1 VERLTALALAAALWL
16 AAPAAG
22 AAAPAPLVSGVV
34 LKLPPGEDAATLEGL
49 VAVRA
54 GQPLSARALRRTAT
68 LLYQLGRFSDVVI
81 RALPAGEG
89 QVTLVVECLPR
100 REVSELRVRNATPRP
115 VLDDEQLRR
124 ILGLAAGDEF
134 WRGRL
139 DDGLERLRAAYERRG
154 LRRARVAGRA
164 AGETRVDV
172 VVEVEEGP
180 PTRVAEVD
188 LGARLGAAAA
198 PLAESLATRPGAVL
212 DLDVLEADVRAL
224 RLRLRREGWLRS
236 RVSEPVLQVE
246 GEVARVTIPVEPGP
260 RVSFRFAGNDSFG
273 SRDLQAQLGLDP
285 EQPLDD
291 AALDAAAARLQ
302 AFYQER
308 GWATARADVRDLAAG
323 DREVV
328 LFEIDEGRRYR
339 VGEIRF
345 PGARARTPTWLR
357 ARLRELMQAEEPVG
371 GDGSGD
377 QERLAR
383 ASGTTSPPRGPPRA
397 EPGEAW
403 YEPTFRQAVGRLVDL
418 YRADGYLGAT
428 HEGTRAVLDAAAGTV
443 EVEIRIREGVRTL
456 IESVAF
462 EGSSALP
469 LQRLRGV
476 ARVAPGAPLSIPAV
490 EQTRAEL
497 LALYAA
503 SGYLYAR
510 VQDVEEFSA
519 DRTSAALRFRI
530 EEGPQVRVAAVAVSG
545 NRRTREGVVRS
556 TLELKPGDVYDPAAA
571 SRSQTALLRLG
582 VFRSAGLR
590 LNDPEVPES
599 AKDLTVELS
608 ERPWRTLAPSLGV
621 SIADG
626 PRAGVEFSQ
635 PNLFG
640 RALELAARG
649 KVNYPVNFFGQR
661 PGIDQKPL
669 AERIEGYAN
678 VGLHYPRIPAVPF
691 PLGAHLDAIGEQ
703 VHRRAY
709 DLSRVSTVLGFD
721 AAVLARTTFSL
732 QYEVEVDDINKPSA
746 GGLTL
751 TRADLERRRLPE
763 GITTLHSLRPTLTL
777 DHRDNS
783 LNPRSGLLFSLGSD
797 WSHSL
802 GYRPKGER
810 RTYFLFGAIPGSEV
824 PTNMLK
830 LQGSLSGYLPAG
842 RSAVLA
848 LALRA
853 GRVWSLDRSSQTIG
867 TKRFF
872 LGGASTM
879 RGAAEDEMV
888 PEDARGDYRR
898 QVAACNS
905 SLTGLGCTDA
915 VRSVVSGEPPI
926 SEGGE
931 AFLLAKA
938 EARVALSRSV
948 EAGFF
953 LDAGNL
959 WLDPN
964 ATNLGGL
971 RFHVGFGLRLVTPVG
986 PAVLDLGF
994 NTAPDRR
1001 LNERVVAPHF
1011 SIGVF

>member
-1 VERLTALALAAALWL
+1 VERLSALALATALWL
-16 AAPAAG
+16 AAPG
-22 AAAPAPLVSGVV
+22 GAAPAPMVTGVV
-34 LKLPPGEDAATLEGL
+34 LKLPPGEDASTLEGL

-100 REVSELRVRNATPRP
+100 REVRELRVRMATPHP
-115 VLDDEQLRR
+115 VLDEEQLRR
-124 ILGLAAGDEF
+124 ILGLAPGDEF
-134 WRGRL
+134 WQGRL

-164 AGETRVDV
+164 TGETRVAV
-172 VVEVEEGP
+172 EIEVEEGP
-180 PTRVAEVD
+180 PTRVAQVD
-188 LGARLGAAAA
+188 LGPGLGPAAA
-198 PLAESLATRPGAVL
+198 PLVESLATRPGAVL
-212 DLDVLEADVRAL
+212 DLDALEADVRAL

-236 RVSEPVLQVE
+236 RVPDPALEVE
-246 GEVARVTIPVEPGP
+246 GEVARVRIPVEPGP
-260 RVSFRFAGNDSFG
+260 RVSFRFAGNDSFAG
-273 SRDLQAQLGLDP
+273 AELRSRLGIDL

-302 AFYQER
+302 DFYQER
-308 GWATARADVRDLAAG
+308 GWATARVEVRDLAAA

-328 LFEIDEGRRYR
+328 LFEVDEGRRYR
-339 VGEIRF
+339 VSALRF
-345 PGARARTPTWLR
+345 PGARAHDPAWLA
-357 ARLRELMQAEEPVG
+357 ARLRELMKEEEPG
-371 GDGSGD
+371 EGEASGD
-377 QERLAR
+377 RERLAR
-383 ASGTTSPPRGPPRA
+383 ASGTASPPRGPPQV

-403 YEPTFRQAVGRLVDL
+403 YEPAFRQAAGRLVDL
-418 YRADGYLGAT
+418 YRADGYLGAA
-428 HEGTRAVLDAAAGTV
+428 HEGTRAVLDARAGTAEV
-443 EVEIRIREGVRTL
+443 EVRIREGVRTL

-462 EGSSALP
+462 EGASALP
-469 LQRLRGV
+469 LQRLRQ
-476 ARVAPGAPLSIPAV
+476 ASRVAPGGPLSIPAV

-497 LALYAA
+497 LALYARQ
-503 SGYLYAR
+503 GYLYAR
-510 VQDVEEFSA
+510 VQDVEDFSA

-545 NRRTREGVVRS
+545 NRRTREDVVRS

-626 PRAGVEFSQ
+626 PRAAVEFSQ

-649 KVNYPVNFFGQR
+649 KVNYAVNFFGQR
-661 PGIDQKPL
+661 PGIDQKPP

-678 VGLHYPRIPAVPF
+678 LGLHYPRVPSVPF
-691 PLGAHLDAIGEQ
+691 PLGAHIDVIGEQ

-709 DLSRVSTVLGFD
+709 DLTRASTVLGFD

-783 LNPRSGLLFSLGSD
+783 LNPRSGWLASLGAD

-810 RTYFLFGAIPGSEV
+810 RTYYLFGAIPGSEV

-830 LQGSLSGYLPAG
+830 LQGALAGYLPAG
-842 RSAVLA
+842 RSLVLA
-848 LALRA
+848 FALRG
-853 GRVWSLDRSSQTIG
+853 GRVWALDPSSQTIG
-867 TKRFF
+867 PKRFF
-872 LGGASTM
+872 LGGAATM

-898 QVAACNS
+898 QVAACNN

-948 EAGFF
+948 EAAFF

-959 WLDPN
+959 WLDPR
-964 ATNLGGL
+964 AASFGYL

-986 PAVLDLGF
+986 PAAIDLGF

-1001 LNERVVAPHF
+1001 INERVVAPHF